1 MLKEVLWPFV
11 AGLLFLTQMFFVGR
25 LLAEAEA
32 IFGAQIRLLDVGRM
46 LLFVLP
52 SMLAYG
58 LPVGFLL
65 GILIGLGRMGDDQEL
80 VALSATGSGPHSLLP
95 MPLLL
100 SVVGAAALMAITCW
114 LEPLGLEQTRLVMRD
129 IITRNLAGEI
139 KPGVFYQDLSDLTI
153 YATEIDSD
161 TGRLRG
167 VLVEDAREAGNP
179 ILVLAQ
185 RGRLVAEGKEAAL
198 SLHLEKGELHRS
210 QPSSSAYALATFEE
224 ADVAVMVEQEIS
236 RKNRFRRRFDTQ
248 TPWEILERY
257 RWLEEVRGQKR
268 LDYLVEVH
276 RRFAHPFV
284 MIALALVGVGAAG
297 GASGKR
303 KTGKAV
309 ALVWTLSSV
318 VAYFVIQKI
327 FTTFGNRGVVPAW
340 LASWAPVIAIAA
352 VGVGL
357 ILFRRAR
364 GVRA

>member
-1 MLKEVLWPFV
+1 VLKEVLLPFV

-65 GILIGLGRMGDDQEL
+65 GILVGLGRMGDDQEL

-100 SVVGAAALMAITCW
+100 SVFGTAALMAITCW
-114 LEPLGLEQTRLVMRD
+114 LAPLGLKQTGLVMRD

-153 YATEIDSD
+153 YAADIDPA
-161 TGRLRG
+161 TGRLSG
-167 VLVEDAREAGNP
+167 VLVEDAREADNP

-185 RGRLVAEGKEAAL
+185 RGKLVVEGRDAAL
-198 SLHLEKGELHRS
+198 TLHLEAGELHRS
-210 QPSSSAYALATFEE
+210 QPSTSAYALATFEK
-224 ADVAVMVEQEIS
+224 ADVAVVVEREIS
-236 RKNRFRRRFDTQ
+236 RKNRFRRYLDTL
-248 TPWEILERY
+248 TPREILKDY
-257 RWLEEVRGQKR
+257 RWYQRRGQTR
-268 LDYLVEVH
+268 HDYLVEFH
-276 RRFAHPFV
+276 QRIAHPFV

-309 ALVWTLSSV
+309 ALLWTLFSV
-318 VAYFVIQKI
+318 VGYFVIQKI
-327 FTTFGNRGVVPAW
+327 FTTFGNRGAIPAW
-340 LASWAPVIAIAA
+340 LAAWVPVFAVAA
-352 VGVGL
+352 VGAGL
-357 ILFRRAR
+357 LLYRRAR

>member
-1 MLKEVLWPFV
+1 
-11 AGLLFLTQMFFVGR
+11 MFFVGR

-65 GILIGLGRMGDDQEL
+65 GVLIGLGRMGDDQEL

-95 MPLLL
+95 MPLVL
-100 SVVGAAALMAITCW
+100 GAIGTIALMAITCW
-114 LEPLGLEQTRLVMRD
+114 LEPLGLKQTRLVMRD

-153 YATEIDSD
+153 YASEIDKN
-161 TGRLRG
+161 GRLRG
-167 VLVEDAREAGNP
+167 VLVEDAREEGNP
-179 ILVLAQ
+179 ILVLAE
-185 RGRLVAEGKEAAL
+185 RGRLQAEGREAAL
-198 SLHLEKGELHRS
+198 SLHLEEGELHRS
-210 QPSSSAYALATFEE
+210 QPSSGAYALATFES
-224 ADVAVMVEQEIS
+224 ADVAVMVDEEIS

-248 TPWEILERY
+248 TPWEVLERY
-257 RWLEEVRGQKR
+257 RWQKEVRGR
-268 LDYLVEVH
+268 DRPDYLVEFH

-284 MIALALVGVGAAG
+284 MLALALVGVGAAG

-309 ALVWTLSSV
+309 ALVWTLGSV
-318 VAYFVIQKI
+318 VGYFVVQKI
-327 FTTFGNRGVVPAW
+327 FTTLGNNGTVWAW
-340 LASWAPVIAIAA
+340 LAAWAPVIAVTA

-357 ILFRRAR
+357 IFFRRHR

>member
-1 MLKEVLWPFV
+1 VLKEVLVPFV
-11 AGLLFLTQMFFVGR
+11 AGLLFLTQMFFVAR

-65 GILIGLGRMGDDQEL
+65 GLLVGLGRMGDDHEL

-100 SVVGAAALMAITCW
+100 GVLGTIALGTITCW
-114 LEPLGLEQTRLVMRD
+114 LEPLGLQQTRLVMRD

-153 YATEIDSD
+153 YATEIEPD
-161 TGRLRG
+161 GRLRG
-167 VLVEDAREAGNP
+167 VLVEDAREEGNP
-179 ILVLAQ
+179 ILVLA
-185 RGRLVAEGKEAAL
+185 RKGRLRAEGKEAAL
-198 SLHLEKGELHRS
+198 SLHLEEGELHRS
-210 QPSSSAYALATFEE
+210 EPGGSAYVLATFES
-224 ADVAVMVEQEIS
+224 ADVAVMVNREIS
-236 RKNRFRRRFDTQ
+236 RKNRFRRRFDTL
-248 TPWEILERY
+248 TPWQVLDRY
-257 RWLEEVRGQKR
+257 RWEKEVRGR
-268 LDYLVEVH
+268 VRHEYLVEAH

-309 ALVWTLSSV
+309 ALLWTLFSV
-318 VAYFVIQKI
+318 VGYFVVQKI
-327 FTTFGNRGVVPAW
+327 FATFGNRGAIPAW
-340 LASWAPVIAIAA
+340 LAAWAPVIVVALVGAA
-352 VGVGL
+352 L

>member
-1 MLKEVLWPFV
+1 VLKEVLWPFL

-58 LPVGFLL
+58 LPVGYLL
-65 GILIGLGRMGDDQEL
+65 GVLVGLGRMGDDHEL

-100 SVVGAAALMAITCW
+100 SVFGTAALMAITCW
-114 LEPLGLEQTRLVMRD
+114 LAPLGLKQTGLVMRD

-153 YATEIDSD
+153 YATDIDRE
-161 TGRLRG
+161 TGRLSG
-167 VLVEDAREAGNP
+167 VLVEDAREPDNP

-185 RGRLVAEGKEAAL
+185 RGRLGVEGRDAAL
-198 SLHLEKGELHRS
+198 TLHLEEGELHRS
-210 QPSSSAYALATFEE
+210 QPSTSSYALATFET
-224 ADVAVMVEQEIS
+224 ADVAVVVEREIS
-236 RKNRFRRRFDTQ
+236 RKNRFRRYLATL
-248 TPWEILERY
+248 TPGEILKDYGWYQRA
-257 RWLEEVRGQKR
+257 RGQTR
-268 LDYLVEVH
+268 HDYLVEFH
-276 RRFAHPFV
+276 QRFAHPFV
-284 MIALALVGVGAAG
+284 MVALALVGVGAAG

-309 ALVWTLSSV
+309 ALLWTLFSV
-318 VAYFVIQKI
+318 VGYFVVQKI
-327 FTTFGNRGVVPAW
+327 FTTFGNRGAIPAW
-340 LASWAPVIAIAA
+340 LAAWVPVLAVAA
-352 VGVGL
+352 VGTGL
-357 ILFRRAR
+357 LLYRRAR